1 MEPFQ
6 SNAVHFVTRAVLMLV
21 GALLLWA
28 APASVIGLVVMLVG
42 LVCAVSGVALEKTR
56 QF

>member
-1 MEPFQ
+1 MEPFH
-6 SNAVHFVTRAVLMLV
+6 SNVVYFVTRAVLMLV

-28 APASVIGLVVMLVG
+28 APTSVIGLVVMFVG
-42 LVCAVSGVALEKTR
+42 LVCAVSGLALEKTR

>member
-42 LVCAVSGVALEKTR
+42 LVCAVSGLALEKTR

>member
-6 SNAVHFVTRAVLMLV
+6 SNVVYFVTRAVLMLV

-28 APASVIGLVVMLVG
+28 APTSVIGLIVMLVG
-42 LVCAVSGVALEKTR
+42 LVCAVSGLALEKTR

>member
-6 SNAVHFVTRAVLMLV
+6 SNAVYFFIRTMLMLV
-21 GALLLWA
+21 GGLLLWA
-28 APASVIGLVVMLVG
+28 APTSVVGLVVMLVG
-42 LVCAVSGVALEKTR
+42 LVCAVSGLALEKTR

>member
-1 MEPFQ
+1 MEPLQ
-6 SNAVHFVTRAVLMLV
+6 ANVVYFVTRAVLMVV

-28 APASVIGLVVMLVG
+28 APTSVIGLVVMLVG
-42 LVCAVSGVALEKTR
+42 LVCAVSGLALEKTR

>member
-1 MEPFQ
+1 MEPSQ
-6 SNAVHFVTRAVLMLV
+6 SNVVYFVTRAVLMLV

-28 APASVIGLVVMLVG
+28 APTSVIGLVVMFVG
-42 LVCAVSGVALEKTR
+42 LVCAVSGLALEKTR

>member
-1 MEPFQ
+1 MEPFR
-6 SNAVHFVTRAVLMLV
+6 SNVVYFFTRAVLMLV

-28 APASVIGLVVMLVG
+28 APTSVIGLVVMLVG

>member
-6 SNAVHFVTRAVLMLV
+6 SNVIYFVTRAVLMLV

-28 APASVIGLVVMLVG
+28 APTSVIGLVVMFVG
-42 LVCAVSGVALEKTR
+42 LVCAVSGLALEKTR

>member
-6 SNAVHFVTRAVLMLV
+6 SNLVYFVIRAVLMLV

-28 APASVIGLVVMLVG
+28 APTSVIGLVVMLVG
-42 LVCAVSGVALEKTR
+42 LVCAVSGLALEKTR

>member
-6 SNAVHFVTRAVLMLV
+6 SNVVYFVTRAVLMLV

-28 APASVIGLVVMLVG
+28 APTSVIGLVVMLVG
-42 LVCAVSGVALEKTR
+42 LVCAVSGAALEKTR

>member
-6 SNAVHFVTRAVLMLV
+6 SNVVYFVTRAVLMVV

-28 APASVIGLVVMLVG
+28 APISVIGLLVMLVG
-42 LVCAVSGVALEKTR
+42 LVSAVSGLTLEKTR

>member
-21 GALLLWA
+21 GGLLLWA
-28 APASVIGLVVMLVG
+28 APTSVIGLVVMLVG
-42 LVCAVSGVALEKTR
+42 LVCAVSGLALEKTR

>member
-6 SNAVHFVTRAVLMLV
+6 SNVVYFVTRAVLMLV

-28 APASVIGLVVMLVG
+28 APTSVIGLVVMLVG
-42 LVCAVSGVALEKTR
+42 LVCAVSGLALEKTR

>member
-6 SNAVHFVTRAVLMLV
+6 SNVVYFVTRAVLKLV
-21 GALLLWA
+21 GAQLLWA
-28 APASVIGLVVMLVG
+28 APTTVIGLVVMLVG
-42 LVCAVSGVALEKTR
+42 LVCAVSGLALEKTR

>member
-6 SNAVHFVTRAVLMLV
+6 SDAVYYFTRAVLMLV

-42 LVCAVSGVALEKTR
+42 LVCAVSGLALEKTR

>member
-6 SNAVHFVTRAVLMLV
+6 SNAVYFVTRAVLMLV

-28 APASVIGLVVMLVG
+28 APTSVIGLVVMLVG

>member
-1 MEPFQ
+1 MERYQ
-6 SNAVHFVTRAVLMLV
+6 SNVVYFATRAVLMLV
-21 GALLLWA
+21 GVLLLWA
-28 APASVIGLVVMLVG
+28 APTSVIGLGVMLVG